1 MTLNLSMMSLCA
13 MLEVSATVDD
23 EAAALAGWGGA
34 TVLETAVAD
43 EDVRS
48 ARVGLGCAGV
58 RCAGEARDA
67 RFVSLRFS
75 RMRKSSEST
84 DGVEKL
90 GPKKSLQKECSAV
103 FTVGWVVFSS
113 ARSG

>member
-13 MLEVSATVDD
+13 MLEVSAVLDD

-34 TVLETAVAD
+34 AVLETGVAG
-43 EDVRS
+43 EDVGS
-48 ARVGLGCAGV
+48 ALVGGGCAGV

-75 RMRKSSEST
+75 RMRKSSESM
-84 DGVEKL
+84 DGVEKS
-90 GPKKSLQKECSAV
+90 GPKKSVQKVCSAV